1 MTVQVKTFGSLSEA
15 AAALASDRAA
25 RFFSGGTLLMRAINE
40 GDTTIAT
47 LVRATDPAYCQI
59 RNEGQR
65 ITIGAGARMVD
76 VLASRDLAFLHPVAR
91 VVGGPAVRAM
101 ATLGGNLFAP
111 SPYGDLAAALLA
123 LDATVKVQGAY
134 GPPQEM
140 PLEQLLTGRDRA
152 GSGSLVTAVSVPR
165 PANPDAFRFRKAA
178 RVRPKGVSVVS
189 IAAHL
194 PTAGGRIAGARIAYG
209 AMAPTSIRARAVE
222 RALEGRS
229 LDAAGI
235 APALLAAA
243 EGTNP
248 ATDALASA
256 WYRREVVA
264 IHLRRLLLGEGG

>member
-1 MTVQVKTFGSLSEA
+1 MTVQVKTFGSMSEA

-59 RNEGQR
+59 RNEGAR
-65 ITIGAGARMVD
+65 ITIGAGVRMVD
-76 VLASRDLAFLHPVAR
+76 ILASRDLAFLHPVAR

-101 ATLGGNLFAP
+101 ATVGGNLFAP

-123 LDATVKVQGAY
+123 LDATVMVQGAY
-134 GPPQEM
+134 RGPQET
-140 PLEQLLTGRDRA
+140 PLEQFLTGRDRA
-152 GSGSLVTAVSVPR
+152 GSGGLVMAVSVPR
-165 PANPDAFRFRKAA
+165 PASPDTFRFRKAT
-178 RVRPKGVSVVS
+178 RVRPKGVSVLS

-194 PTAGGRIAGARIAYG
+194 PVAGGRIAGARIAYG
-209 AMAPTSIRARAVE
+209 AMAPTPIRARAVE
-222 RALEGRS
+222 RALEGRG

-235 APALLAAA
+235 APALAAAA
-243 EGTNP
+243 EGTSP

>member
-15 AAALASDRAA
+15 AAALASDRGA

-59 RNEGQR
+59 RNEATR
-65 ITIGAGARMVD
+65 ITIGAGVRMVD
-76 VLASRDLAFLHPVAR
+76 ILASRDLSILHPAAR
-91 VVGGPAVRAM
+91 VVGGPAVRSM
-101 ATLGGNLFAP
+101 ATVGGNLFAP

-123 LDATVKVQGAY
+123 LDATVRVQGAY
-134 GPPQEM
+134 GGPQET
-140 PLEQLLTGRDRA
+140 PLEQFLSGRDRA
-152 GSGSLVTAVSVPR
+152 GSGSLVMGVSVPR
-165 PANPDAFRFRKAA
+165 PANPDAFRFRKAT
-178 RVRPKGVSVVS
+178 RVRPKGVSVLS

-194 PTAGGRIAGARIAYG
+194 PIAGGRIAGARVAYG
-209 AMAPTSIRARAVE
+209 AMAPTPIRARAVE

-235 APALLAAA
+235 APALAAAA
-243 EGTNP
+243 EGTSP

-256 WYRREVVA
+256 WYRREVVGV
-264 IHLRRLLLGEGG
+264 HLRRLLLGEGA